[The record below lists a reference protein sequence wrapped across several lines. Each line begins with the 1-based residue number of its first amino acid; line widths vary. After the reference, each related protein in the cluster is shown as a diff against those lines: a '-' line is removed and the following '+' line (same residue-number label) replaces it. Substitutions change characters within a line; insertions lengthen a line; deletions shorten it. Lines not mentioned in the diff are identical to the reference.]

1 MTDVSSGIS
10 SSGWCFAITCCLF
23 GSWIASCSVN
33 CLPGFRRFTSADAWR
48 YQSAKELGHI
58 NYWGT
63 MATFSGGGAIQDLDI
78 LRNNTEA
85 IIRVSWGRVDV
96 EETESFHHQ
105 ELREHLWIDRSTRVV
120 MVDFTTYN
128 ANANLFCVVK
138 LAFEFPP
145 TGGLQLSSTFRTV
158 KLLRYV
164 GREDFWVF
172 AFEILFCCFVL
183 YYGVEEVMEIKKAKL
198 DYFQSAW
205 NVMDM
210 VVIGISLFNIFIAVY
225 TEFVVRDLLKVNSV
239 QYFCSGDS
247 RSN

>member
-1 MTDVSSGIS
+1 M
-10 SSGWCFAITCCLF
+10 
-23 GSWIASCSVN
+23 
-33 CLPGFRRFTSADAWR
+33 
-48 YQSAKELGHI
+48 
-58 NYWGT
+58 
-63 MATFSGGGAIQDLDI
+63 
-78 LRNNTEA
+78 
-85 IIRVSWGRVDV
+85 
-96 EETESFHHQ
+96 
-105 ELREHLWIDRSTRVV
+105 REHLWIDRSTRVV

-172 AFEILFCCFVL
+172 SFEILFCCFVL

-198 DYFQSAW
+198 EYFQSAW

-225 TEFVVRDLLKVNSV
+225 TEFVVRDLLKV
-239 QYFCSGDS
+239 CI
-247 RSN
+247 R

>member
-1 MTDVSSGIS
+1 MGGTE
-10 SSGWCFAITCCLF
+10 LF
-23 GSWIASCSVN
+23 H
-33 CLPGFRRFTSADAWR
+33 R
-48 YQSAKELGHI
+48 
-58 NYWGT
+58 
-63 MATFSGGGAIQDLDI
+63 
-78 LRNNTEA
+78 
-85 IIRVSWGRVDV
+85 
-96 EETESFHHQ
+96 Q

-183 YYGVEEVMEIKKAKL
+183 YYGVEEVMEVKKAKL
-198 DYFQSAW
+198 EYFQSAW

-225 TEFVVRDLLKVNSV
+225 TEFVVRDLLKV
-239 QYFCSGDS
+239 
-247 RSN
+247 